1 MNNKIIN
8 KAEFIRVCDNT
19 GRKMPWIVEKVGLV
33 KMNMFYKMCYIK
45 VNGLEF
51 GGVVNNNTDQ
61 FVKEMVD
68 FFGVGCS
75 IDVDMGDYEG
85 LLSVCSV
92 LSPRICI
99 NKKEVARL
107 AEEKSKSV
115 SEILKE
121 VGINYSVYSDMSY
134 AKIDKTGRL
143 LPVRI
148 PYKISKMASLLGC
161 DIQDILVDLSKINV
175 YENNKR

>member
-1 MNNKIIN
+1 MTNKIIN
-8 KAEFIRVCDNT
+8 KTELIRVCDNT

-51 GGVVNNNTDQ
+51 GGVVNSNANQ

-75 IDVDMGDYEG
+75 IDVDMKDYEG
-85 LLSVCSV
+85 LLSVCGV
-92 LSPRICI
+92 LNPRVCI

-115 SEILKE
+115 SEVLKE
-121 VGINYSVYSDMSY
+121 VGINYSVYSDMAY
-134 AKIDKTGRL
+134 AKIDKTGKL
-143 LPVRI
+143 LPVRV
-148 PYKISKMASLLGC
+148 PYRIGKISSLLGC
-161 DIQDILVDLSKINV
+161 SPLDILVDLSKINV
-175 YENNKR
+175 YENNEK